1 MSMTEA
7 RRHEMYDGLIKS
19 LGKETADILMENLP
33 PVYWGDVATKADL
46 EHLNNALSLKIDH
59 VRSEVSGEIAL
70 LRSGM
75 SGENALLRSDVEGE
89 FGKFRSEMAGEFG
102 KFRSE
107 MAGEIA
113 LLRADMAAEISDAL
127 RKQFVWFVGVVIGLL
142 AIPGVWERLPW

>member
-1 MSMTEA
+1 MTEA

-75 SGENALLRSDVEGE
+75 SGESGKLRSEVSGENALLRSDVE
-89 FGKFRSEMAGEFG
+89 GEFG